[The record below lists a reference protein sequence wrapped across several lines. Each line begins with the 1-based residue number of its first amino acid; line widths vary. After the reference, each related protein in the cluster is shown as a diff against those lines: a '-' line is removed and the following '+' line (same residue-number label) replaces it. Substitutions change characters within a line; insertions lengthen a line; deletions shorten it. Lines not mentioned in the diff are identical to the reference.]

1 MSQDKARHTPGP
13 WFMKFGKDPYADCHE
28 WAIGPAYSNHPNGL
42 ALKQQ
47 VARVS
52 TCCGPEM
59 IKNAELVQAAP
70 QLLEALVL
78 VRRKYHSFLNAED
91 MGLIE
96 RAIMIAGDELEQL
109 PADPNPAENPIIN
122 PQTNA

>member
-1 MSQDKARHTPGP
+1 
-13 WFMKFGKDPYADCHE
+13 MKFGKDPYADCHE

-42 ALKQQ
+42 TLKQQ

-78 VRRKYHSFLNAED
+78 VRRQYHAFINAED
-91 MGLIE
+91 MALIE
-96 RAIMIAGDELEQL
+96 RAIMIAGDDLEQPPHVL
-109 PADPNPAENPIIN
+109 A
-122 PQTNA
+122 